1 MWPDNETPVDLLG
14 FDYLVDS
21 LEYVVTN
28 DRLKP
33 VTIGVLGD
41 WGSGKSSLLQMLAE
55 RLASRTDYVVV
66 SFSPWR
72 SEGYEDA
79 KASLMAAILRQLH
92 DRIEVGDNSARRLFN
107 RLWVKVRALI
117 PGPAAAVRAVA
128 KPVGSAIAVAH
139 GAPPEVGAVAAEAV
153 VIGVDAAVAS
163 QTALEHPQSFDSVSD
178 FRDEFGALLGEIKG
192 LTGVC
197 VLIDDLDRCLPDTIV
212 DVFEAI
218 RLFLH
223 APRTAFVIA
232 AHREIVQAAIEGRY
246 PINQQGDA
254 SLGRDYLEKIVQ
266 IEVNVP
272 ALAGPEAETYLNLLF
287 AELRLDANA
296 LRLVLDEAAK
306 RRHAGAI
313 AVCMNHGIA
322 AGVLGTVS
330 AELQSDFTIVSR
342 IAPALSRGLRG
353 NPRQLK
359 RFLNT
364 LMLRVETARRRS
376 VGLLPDVMAKLMVLE
391 LSANDFQQLYRWQL
405 DQNGKPTELAEAELA
420 RIPENL
426 GAKSG
431 TDVRNW
437 MQSPA
442 VRAWL
447 ELEPPLAMVALGP
460 YFFYSRDRL
469 APGASA
475 ARLSTKLQGLLARL
489 GDSIAAKRRSAV
501 KEAANLSAEELGPL
515 IEVLIVVASRTPG
528 EAVMDS
534 VIEIAGQRKEYWP
547 VVCQNLA
554 KIPAVSVPV
563 ALPPKLM
570 VQARDDP
577 SVHGLLDQWQ
587 GSTVSRL
594 AASVG
599 QARKLSKK

>member
-1 MWPDNETPVDLLG
+1 MWPDNETSVDLLG

-41 WGSGKSSLLQMLAE
+41 WGSGKSSLLQMLAR

-72 SEGYEDA
+72 YEGYEDA
-79 KASLMAAILRQLH
+79 KAALMAAILRQLH
-92 DRIEVGDNSARRLFN
+92 DRIEVGDNRARRLFD
-107 RLWVKVRALI
+107 RLWAKVRALI
-117 PGPAAAVRAVA
+117 PGPAAAARAMA
-128 KPVGSAIAVAH
+128 KPVGSAIAAAH
-139 GAPPEVGAVAAEAV
+139 GAPPEVGAAAAEAAV
-153 VIGVDAAVAS
+153 AGVDAAIIS
-163 QTALEHPQSFDSVSD
+163 QTVTEHSPSLDSVSD
-178 FRDEFGALLGEIKG
+178 FRDEFGALLADIKG
-192 LTGVC
+192 LSSVV
-197 VLIDDLDRCLPDTIV
+197 VLIDDLDRCLPETIV
-212 DVFEAI
+212 EVFEAI

-223 APRTAFVIA
+223 APHTAFVLA

-266 IEVNVP
+266 IEINVP
-272 ALAGPEAETYLNLLF
+272 PLAAPEAETYLNLLF

-296 LRLVLDEAAK
+296 LRVVLDEAVK
-306 RRHAGAI
+306 RRLAGAI

-322 AGVLGTVS
+322 AGVLGTVPVD
-330 AELQSDFTIVSR
+330 LQADFTIVSR

-364 LMLRVETARRRS
+364 LMLRVETAHRRGVS
-376 VGLLPDVMAKLMVLE
+376 LEPAVMAKLMVLE
-391 LSANDFQQLYRWQL
+391 QSANDFQQLYRWQL
-405 DQNGKPTELAEAELA
+405 DQNGKPTELVEAELA
-420 RIPENL
+420 TIPENL
-426 GAKSG
+426 GDKSG
-431 TDVRNW
+431 ADVRNW

-447 ELEPPLAMVALGP
+447 ELEPPLATVGLGP
-460 YFFYSRDRL
+460 YFFFSRDRL

-475 ARLSTKLQGLLARL
+475 ARLSTKLQALLARL
-489 GDSIAAKRRSAV
+489 GDSISAKRRSAL
-501 KEAANLSAEELGPL
+501 KEAASLSAEELSPL
-515 IEVLIVVASRTPG
+515 IEVLTSLASRTPS
-528 EAVMDS
+528 EPVMDS
-534 VIEIAGQRKEYWP
+534 MIEIAGQRKEYWP
-547 VVCQNLA
+547 SVCQALA
-554 KIPAVSVPV
+554 KLPAASVPV

-570 VQARDDP
+570 VQGRDDP
-577 SVHGLLDQWQ
+577 GVQGLLDQWQ
-587 GSTVSRL
+587 SSTVTRL
-594 AASVG
+594 AAAVG